1 MSHLWKVYPQNLSL
15 RSRRML
21 HARFQPSIHAGTT
34 SFTSV
39 KGFAHIFFLF
49 FFFAKTSLFCFFH
62 LRRSSDCGGGFHFD
76 SPLRSPREPINRAHG
91 TFPLDKVHHDKAGRI
106 VTHITLR
113 FSQSLGEAGPL
124 SQRVLKLP
132 LLIWWLHNF
141 ALRKSTEG
149 AMQVV
154 IFDLSASCSPDN

>member
-1 MSHLWKVYPQNLSL
+1 
-15 RSRRML
+15 ML
-21 HARFQPSIHAGTT
+21 NAQFQTLIHAGTT

-39 KGFAHIFFLF
+39 KGFAHIFSS
-49 FFFAKTSLFCFFH
+49 FFFAKTSLFCFFQ

-76 SPLRSPREPINRAHG
+76 SPLRSSREPINRAHG

-113 FSQSLGEAGPL
+113 FSQSLVEAGPL

-132 LLIWWLHNF
+132 LLI
-141 ALRKSTEG
+141 
-149 AMQVV
+149 
-154 IFDLSASCSPDN
+154 

>member
-15 RSRRML
+15 KSQRVL
-21 HARFQPSIHAGTT
+21 NAQFQPSIHAGTT

-39 KGFAHIFFLF
+39 KGFAHIFFSF
-49 FFFAKTSLFCFFH
+49 FLQRHHCFSFFH
-62 LRRSSDCGGGFHFD
+62 LRQSSDCGGGFHFH
-76 SPLRSPREPINRAHG
+76 SPFRSPREPINRAHG

-149 AMQVV
+149 AVQVV
-154 IFDLSASCSPDN
+154 ISDLSASCSPDN